1 MRSKISVTI
10 GNEEN
15 GIKTNGGD
23 KMILRSMELKS
34 RLISA
39 LAKAGVFKDN
49 LYRLNDNLNISQLT
63 PLFLD
68 KSEKS
73 ILVTAEYIN
82 TILYAG
88 YTNSTDYIGVNSIKN
103 IIEVLLLDRKSVV

>member
-49 LYRLNDNLNISQLT
+49 L
-63 PLFLD
+63 
-68 KSEKS
+68 
-73 ILVTAEYIN
+73 
-82 TILYAG
+82 
-88 YTNSTDYIGVNSIKN
+88 
-103 IIEVLLLDRKSVV
+103 